1 MSSPAPR
8 AFAVVTGGGTAGH
21 VLPALAVAEML
32 VDRGHPI
39 DELHYV
45 GAKRGIERRLVP
57 PTGLP
62 HTFLDVVGVQRRLDR
77 TNLTFAPKLAAA
89 AREATALLRRLRPRV
104 VVSVGGYAS
113 LPAVLAARRLGVP
126 IVVVSYDRLPGRASQ
141 VAARFAAAS
150 AVAYPGTSLPR
161 AQVTGAPL
169 RRAVLEVDRDRD
181 RAAARGALGLP
192 GDRFVLLAAGGS
204 LGSAALNE
212 VVAGFV
218 EIARDRDDLAVR
230 HVVGERFV
238 PTDRPGASAP
248 LAEGGILYDVIGYE
262 DRMPLAYAAADLV
275 VARAGASTVAE
286 LAAIGVPSIL
296 VPWPGAARD
305 HQTDNARSLAAVG
318 AALLIP
324 ERELTAA
331 RLAAEVERLRADGAT
346 LAAMAT
352 AAHDAGEI
360 HRGGRLAVLI
370 EQVAGA

>member
-1 MSSPAPR
+1 MR
-8 AFAVVTGGGTAGH
+8 
-21 VLPALAVAEML
+21 
-32 VDRGHPI
+32 
-39 DELHYV
+39 
-45 GAKRGIERRLVP
+45 
-57 PTGLP
+57 
-62 HTFLDVVGVQRRLDR
+62 
-77 TNLTFAPKLAAA
+77 
-89 AREATALLRRLRPRV
+89 
-104 VVSVGGYAS
+104 
-113 LPAVLAARRLGVP
+113 
-126 IVVVSYDRLPGRASQ
+126 
-141 VAARFAAAS
+141 
-150 AVAYPGTSLPR
+150 
-161 AQVTGAPL
+161 
-169 RRAVLEVDRDRD
+169 
-181 RAAARGALGLP
+181 ALGLP
-192 GDRFVLLAAGGS
+192 LDRFVLLAAGGS

-238 PTDRPGASAP
+238 PADRPGASAP

-318 AALLIP
+318 AAVLMP

-331 RLAAEVERLRADGAT
+331 RLAAEVERLRADDAT
-346 LAAMAT
+346 LAAMAA